1 MAYPGFFHRIVCI
14 GSLYGTESF
23 NFTLNMVPTENPAD
37 VEEVTETLA
46 TDVRTRVE
54 TWFKATS
61 APAAPGII
69 TRAQLLEV
77 KVNRINAQGLYAD
90 NEVHTIPVST
100 TTAGQA
106 AGNIASQ
113 LALAVTLRTA
123 RERGRG
129 SRGRFYLPPL
139 GMFSSL
145 GTDGRLTTAQAA
157 QMAASAK
164 SLIES
169 INLTYWSRDG
179 GLRTAMM
186 VGVASNIGAGIFE
199 AATRIEVGRVPDTIR
214 SRRSSLAEDHQEVT
228 IAPPA

>member
-1 MAYPGFFHRIVCI
+1 MVFPGYFHRIVAI
-14 GSLYGTESF
+14 GSLYAAETF
-23 NFTLNMVPTENPAD
+23 NFTLSVVPTESPLD
-37 VEEVTETLA
+37 TEEVTPELA
-46 TDVRTRVE
+46 NAVRTNVE
-54 TWFKATS
+54 NWFKAAS

-69 TRAQLLEV
+69 TRCQLLEV
-77 KVNRINAQGLYAD
+77 KLNRIDASGKYAD
-90 NEVHTIPVST
+90 NEVHTVPVSNT
-100 TTAGQA
+100 TSGQA

-139 GMFSSL
+139 GVFSGL
-145 GTDGRLTTAQAA
+145 GTDGRLTTVQAA
-157 QMAASAK
+157 AVATSAK

-169 INLTYWSRDG
+169 INLTYWARDG
-179 GLRTAMM
+179 GLRPAMM
-186 VGVASNIGAGIFE
+186 VGVASDVGSGIFE
-199 AATRIEVGRVPDTIR
+199 AATRVEVGRVPDTIR